1 MKQRLENRT
10 AYKNKWWILP
20 FHRSITSDE
29 QRQVFQIALPGMRK
43 IILAT
48 NIAESSITIRDV
60 EYVIDFCLSK
70 HLVCDTETHFPV
82 LQLEW
87 ASKISCR
94 QRAGRTGRVK
104 AGKYHKGLDIV
115 LHYFIFYHVN

>member
-1 MKQRLENRT
+1 MKTRLESNKM
-10 AYKNKWWILP
+10 YKNKWWILP
-20 FHRSITSDE
+20 FHRSITCEE
-29 QRQVFQIALPGMRK
+29 QRQVFKPALRGMRK

-70 HLVCDTETHFPV
+70 HLVCEPETHFPV
-82 LQLEW
+82 LKLEW

-94 QRAGRTGRVK
+94 QRAGRTGRVRK
-104 AGKYHKGLDIV
+104 GEHKKDIV
-115 LHYFIFYHVN
+115 QTD